1 MKKILLLGSG
11 ELGKEL
17 VISFQKMGQYVIA
30 VDKYPNAPAMH
41 VSHEFEVIDMLDGNE
56 LDRIVDKHNPD
67 YIVPEIESIRTEKF
81 YEYEKAGYN
90 VVPSAKAANFT
101 MNRKSIR
108 DLASIDL
115 NIKTATLEEKDHG
128 LSEELLEKTD
138 VLIWWG
144 HKAHKLVEDRIVDR
158 IQQRVLE
165 GMGLL
170 VLHSG
175 HHSKIFKR
183 MMGTTANIRWAER
196 GEKERVWVCNPGHPI
211 AEGLGEYFEIDMTE
225 MYGEPFQVPAP
236 DETVFVSWFE
246 GGEVFR
252 SGLCYKRG
260 NGKIFYFRPGHE
272 SYPVYYNKDVQK
284 VIKNS
289 IHWVCPE
296 KTSGLWIDRIAKGI
310 DNMER
315 KDPVQPIEVKGYQV
329 DHNYK
334 K

>member
-1 MKKILLLGSG
+1 MSNLTIWN
-11 ELGKEL
+11 EFVHEQEDDHVGKLYPKGIHGCIKEFL
-17 VISFQKMGQYVIA
+17 E
-30 VDKYPNAPAMH
+30 VDK
-41 VSHEFEVIDMLDGNE
+41 
-56 LDRIVDKHNPD
+56 
-67 YIVPEIESIRTEKF
+67 
-81 YEYEKAGYN
+81 
-90 VVPSAKAANFT
+90 
-101 MNRKSIR
+101 
-108 DLASIDL
+108 DL
-115 NIKTATLEEKDHG
+115 NIKTATLEEPEHG
-128 LSEELLEKTD
+128 LSQEVLNNTD

-144 HKAHKLVEDRIVDR
+144 HKAHNLVDNKIVDR
-158 IQQRVLE
+158 IQGRILE

-211 AEGLGEYFEIDMTE
+211 AEGLDEYFEIEMTE

-272 SYPVYYNKDVQK
+272 AYPVYYNKDVQR

-289 IHWVCPE
+289 IGWTCPE
-296 KTSGLWIDRIAKGI
+296 KSSGLWINTVEKNNDYG
-310 DNMER
+310 ER
-315 KDPVQPIEVKGYQV
+315 KTPIEPIEIKGHQV
-329 DHNYK
+329 SHNYK

>member
-1 MKKILLLGSG
+1 MATNSEVSNSIQNSTCFVTLTRSKKLNSLTMNMINGLNDVFHNIVLKDKVKVLVLEG
-11 ELGKEL
+11 EG
-17 VISFQKMGQYVIA
+17 
-30 VDKYPNAPAMH
+30 
-41 VSHEFEVIDMLDGNE
+41 
-56 LDRIVDKHNPD
+56 
-67 YIVPEIESIRTEKF
+67 
-81 YEYEKAGYN
+81 
-90 VVPSAKAANFT
+90 AKAFCAGGDVAKV
-101 MNRKSIR
+101 RESGLSDDKS
-108 DLASIDL
+108 L
-115 NIKTATLEEKDHG
+115 NISTATLEEKDHG

-144 HKAHKLVEDRIVDR
+144 HKAHNLVEDKIVDR

-272 SYPVYYNKDVQK
+272 SYPVYYNKDVQR
-284 VIKNS
+284 VIKTEP
-289 IHWVCPE
+289 VE
-296 KTSGLWIDRIAKGI
+296 FLAYKTLFQTQK
-310 DNMER
+310 
-315 KDPVQPIEVKGYQV
+315 Q
-329 DHNYK
+329 
-334 K
+334 

>member
-1 MKKILLLGSG
+1 MVN
-11 ELGKEL
+11 L
-17 VISFQKMGQYVIA
+17 VIWNEFVHEQEDEHVKSI
-30 VDKYPNAPAMH
+30 YPNGIH
-41 VSHEFEVIDMLDGNE
+41 NCIKDFLSE
-56 LDRIVDKHNPD
+56 DKN
-67 YIVPEIESIRTEKF
+67 
-81 YEYEKAGYN
+81 
-90 VVPSAKAANFT
+90 
-101 MNRKSIR
+101 
-108 DLASIDL
+108 L
-115 NIKTATLEEKDHG
+115 NIKTATLEEKEHG

-196 GEKERVWVCNPGHPI
+196 GEKERIWICNPGHPI
-211 AEGLGEYFEIDMTE
+211 AEGLDEYFEIEMTE

-272 SYPVYYNKDVQK
+272 SYPVYYNKDVQR

-289 IHWVCPE
+289 VHWVCPE
-296 KTSGLWIDRIAKGI
+296 KTSGVWIDRIAKGI

-315 KDPVQPIEVKGYQV
+315 TTPIEPIETKGYQV

>member
-1 MKKILLLGSG
+1 MINLTIWNEYIHEQEDDHVRKLYPKGIHGCI
-11 ELGKEL
+11 KEFL
-17 VISFQKMGQYVIA
+17 E
-30 VDKYPNAPAMH
+30 VDK
-41 VSHEFEVIDMLDGNE
+41 
-56 LDRIVDKHNPD
+56 
-67 YIVPEIESIRTEKF
+67 
-81 YEYEKAGYN
+81 
-90 VVPSAKAANFT
+90 
-101 MNRKSIR
+101 
-108 DLASIDL
+108 DL
-115 NIKTATLEEKDHG
+115 NIKTATLEEPEHG
-128 LSEELLEKTD
+128 LSQEVLNNTD

-144 HKAHKLVEDRIVDR
+144 HKAHNLVDDKIVDR
-158 IQQRVLE
+158 IQGRILE

-211 AEGLGEYFEIDMTE
+211 AKGLGEYFEIDMTE

-272 SYPVYYNKDVQK
+272 SYPVYYNKDVQT
-284 VIKNS
+284 VIHNS
-289 IHWVCPE
+289 VHWVCPE
-296 KTSGLWIDRIAKGI
+296 KTAGVWQDRIALGI
-310 DNMER
+310 DNMMRSETIE
-315 KDPVQPIEVKGYQV
+315 PIEIKGHQV

>member
-1 MKKILLLGSG
+1 VKKLWKFNSN
-11 ELGKEL
+11 
-17 VISFQKMGQYVIA
+17 VIQKIGFMV
-30 VDKYPNAPAMH
+30 
-41 VSHEFEVIDMLDGNE
+41 
-56 LDRIVDKHNPD
+56 
-67 YIVPEIESIRTEKF
+67 
-81 YEYEKAGYN
+81 N
-90 VVPSAKAANFT
+90 VVIWNEFVHEQEDEHV
-101 MNRKSIR
+101 KSIYPKGIHGCIKEFLSDDE
-108 DLASIDL
+108 DLH
-115 NIKTATLEEKDHG
+115 IKTATLEEKDHG
-128 LSEELLEKTD
+128 LTEELLDKTD

-158 IQQRVLE
+158 VQQRVLE

-183 MMGTTANIRWAER
+183 MMGTTANLRWAER

-211 AEGLGEYFEIDMTE
+211 AEGLEEYFEIEMTE

-272 SYPVYYNKDVQK
+272 SYPVYYNKDVQR

-289 IHWVCPE
+289 VHWVSPE
-296 KTSGLWIDRIAKGI
+296 KTAGLWIDRVARGI
-310 DNMER
+310 DNGKR
-315 KDPVQPIEVKGYQV
+315 KSPIEPIKTKGHKV